1 MKKKKRIRR
10 SVLRSRLING
20 WIERRIEDI
29 RSFDRMIED
38 RRSVNNAE
46 HCIVCGEIIPEGRQ
60 ICKDCEIKY

>member
-20 WIERRIEDI
+20 WIERRIDE
-29 RSFDRMIED
+29 
-38 RRSVNNAE
+38 RRTPDNAE
-46 HCIVCGEIIPEGRQ
+46 HCIACGEIIPEGRQ